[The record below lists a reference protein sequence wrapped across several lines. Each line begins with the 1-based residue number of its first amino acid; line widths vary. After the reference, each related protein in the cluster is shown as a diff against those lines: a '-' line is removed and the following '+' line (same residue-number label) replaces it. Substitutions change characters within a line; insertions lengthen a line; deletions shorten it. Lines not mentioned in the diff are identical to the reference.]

1 MNEEINNQEEMNDQE
16 AMELSQEE
24 EEELERYDGNL
35 DPVSLV
41 LTAVV
46 GGLSVIGGVTVGKK
60 IYEKA
65 LKPGFNKAKEAIG
78 AKISEAKAKKAL
90 KQSEEDL
97 EVVENDEK

>member
-1 MNEEINNQEEMNDQE
+1 MNEEMNNQE
-16 AMELSQEE
+16 AMELTQED
-24 EEELERYDGNL
+24 EEELERCDGEL

-60 IYEKA
+60 IYEKV
-65 LKPGFNKAKEAIG
+65 LKPGFNKAKCAISE
-78 AKISEAKAKKAL
+78 KISKMKAEKAQ

-97 EVVENDEK
+97 ETIENNKE

>member
-1 MNEEINNQEEMNDQE
+1 MNDEMNNQE
-16 AMELSQEE
+16 AMELTQED
-24 EEELERYDGNL
+24 EEELERCDGEL

-46 GGLSVIGGVTVGKK
+46 GGLSVVGGVTVGKK
-60 IYEKA
+60 IYEKV
-65 LKPGFNKAKEAIG
+65 LKPGFNKAKNAIG

-97 EVVENDEK
+97 EIVEDDEE

>member
-1 MNEEINNQEEMNDQE
+1 MNEEMNNQEV
-16 AMELSQEE
+16 MELTQED
-24 EEELERYDGNL
+24 EEELERCDGEL

-97 EVVENDEK
+97 VVDDDEE

>member
-1 MNEEINNQEEMNDQE
+1 MNEEMNNQEV
-16 AMELSQEE
+16 MELTQEE
-24 EEELERYDGNL
+24 EEELERCDGEL

-46 GGLSVIGGVTVGKK
+46 GGLSVVGGVTVGKK

-97 EVVENDEK
+97 EIVGDDEE

>member
-1 MNEEINNQEEMNDQE
+1 MNEEMNNQE
-16 AMELSQEE
+16 AMELTQED
-24 EEELERYDGNL
+24 EEELERCDGEL

-46 GGLSVIGGVTVGKK
+46 GGLSVVGGVTVGKK
-60 IYEKA
+60 IYEKV
-65 LKPGFNKAKEAIG
+65 LKPGFNKAKNAIG

-97 EVVENDEK
+97 EIVENDEE

>member
-1 MNEEINNQEEMNDQE
+1 
-16 AMELSQEE
+16 MELTQED
-24 EEELERYDGNL
+24 EEELERCDGELN
-35 DPVSLV
+35 PASLV

-60 IYEKA
+60 IYEKV
-65 LKPGFNKAKEAIG
+65 LKPGFNKAKNAIG

-97 EVVENDEK
+97 EIVEDDEE